1 MFIGSDIGRVSAYP
15 EHHQLMGLFHGQP
28 KKYLYSSNVGSDLLN
43 HANVFRP
50 SLNRFER
57 ANKKH
62 KQTHFHRYF
71 IEVLSIEHRKL
82 LSKLIYNINQKNK
95 MIKSITVE
103 IIEILELIDHH
114 LAIPLLILSETRH
127 TSLYLVSP
135 IPVMLFLYNLLPL
148 LHFQG
153 LEKCLDED
161 HFKVQER
168 F

>member
-1 MFIGSDIGRVSAYP
+1 MDSPENIFTVATLGQICLIMLMFSVLLWIV
-15 EHHQLMGLFHGQP
+15 LKGQI
-28 KKYLYSSNVGSDLLN
+28 KNTSKHTSTGISLKYYLLN
-43 HANVFRP
+43 
-50 SLNRFER
+50 
-57 ANKKH
+57 
-62 KQTHFHRYF
+62 
-71 IEVLSIEHRKL
+71 IENWEL
-82 LSKLIYNINQKNK
+82 LKLIYNINQKNK

-127 TSLYLVSP
+127 ISLYLVSP